1 MKKSKPITVTVEL
14 GDRTPEQAEID
25 LVEELDRA
33 AVAQS
38 AVPFNHPDST
48 ISKLADAFEEDDE

>member
-1 MKKSKPITVTVEL
+1 MKKNKPITVTVEL

-33 AVAQS
+33 AI
-38 AVPFNHPDST
+38 PFNHPDST